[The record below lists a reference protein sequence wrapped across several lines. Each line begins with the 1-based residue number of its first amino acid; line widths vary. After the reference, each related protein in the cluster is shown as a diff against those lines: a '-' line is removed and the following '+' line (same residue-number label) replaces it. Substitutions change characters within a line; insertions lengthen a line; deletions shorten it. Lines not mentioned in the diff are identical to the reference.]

1 MTKENRMIQFRNI
14 AAMASVAALLASTAA
29 CTTDPVTGER
39 KVSKA
44 AIGGG
49 VGLAAGY
56 LLGDVLGG
64 RNDRTEKIV
73 GAGIGGLAGAGIG
86 AYMDAQERKLRQQ
99 TAGTGVE
106 VIRNGDQLTL
116 RMPSGITFATNES
129 AVQPQFQ
136 PVLNDVASV
145 LAEYPKTYVDVM
157 GHTDADGTEV
167 YNQALSERRAQS
179 VAGYLSGRGVQSAR
193 LAAKGYGEMQPI
205 ASNETPDGKQ
215 ANRRVEIKL
224 VPVTEADVAA
234 SRG

>member
-1 MTKENRMIQFRNI
+1 MQFRKV
-14 AAMASVAALLASTAA
+14 AAVSSLAALLATTAA

-73 GAGIGGLAGAGIG
+73 GAGIGALAGAGIG
-86 AYMDAQERKLRQQ
+86 AYMDAQERKLRQK

-106 VIRNGDQLTL
+106 VIRDGDELTL

-136 PVLNDVASV
+136 PTLNDVSAV
-145 LAEYPKTYVDVM
+145 LAEYPKTYIDVM
-157 GHTDADGTEV
+157 GHTDSDGTEA
-167 YNQALSERRAQS
+167 YNQALSERRAAS
-179 VAGYLSGRGVQSAR
+179 VANYLSAHGVQQAR
-193 LAAKGYGEMQPI
+193 VATKGFGEMKPI
-205 ASNETPDGKQ
+205 ASNETVEGKA

-234 SRG
+234 TRS

>member
-1 MTKENRMIQFRNI
+1 MTQFRNI
-14 AAMASVAALLASTAA
+14 AAMASVAVLLASTAA